1 MMLDP
6 SRSYLLVLAGAA
18 VLFGSRV
25 GQLYAGEDRGRPP
38 GSAILT
44 DEVESVASSR
54 ILFWLDTASGSG
66 PITGV
71 DLWYCVAPAQDGS
84 VPRSDPAGREWMLDQ
99 ARYGGGDSPSAG
111 TEGPIVFDAESDGL
125 YGFYIVLRNAAGAS
139 APPPEPETAPQKWVR
154 VDRRAPDVQVLTL
167 RPDAHFQDNRDVHI
181 RWTVQDGNLPNRP
194 VKLHYRSA
202 QTKTYRLIADLLEAD
217 GSYRWTVPESISGRI
232 ELKVS
237 AADRAGNT
245 GRYIADRMS
254 VDPRTMQLL
263 MGNAGMREGGAS
275 NAGKQSLSNST
286 AGMAA
291 GIGRRYSDP
300 PAAFEVPDE
309 QAARRA
315 RKLYDLGTWHRL
327 RGEQAVA
334 ILRYQEALKLDPDFL
349 EALNDLGGALCLQG
363 RHEVA
368 ESTFQALLEKA
379 PRHRAALKSLALVQA
394 TRRNYRSSR
403 ETLHKLLLLAPED
416 AEAWLYLGD
425 VTMFMGDRQDART
438 AWVKAASFEHASD
451 EVKGRSAKRLAIY
464 QTPAPIS
471 HQRPALLQPGA
482 GG

>member
-1 MMLDP
+1 M
-6 SRSYLLVLAGAA
+6 
-18 VLFGSRV
+18 FGSQV
-25 GQLYAGEDRGRPP
+25 GRLEAGEDQGRPP

-54 ILFWLDTASGSG
+54 ILFWLDTSSGSG

-71 DLWYCVAPAQDGS
+71 DLWYCVVPAQDGAA
-84 VPRSDPAGREWMLDQ
+84 PRSGPAGRNWLLDQ
-99 ARYGGGDSPSAG
+99 GRYGGGDSPSAG
-111 TEGPIVFDAESDGL
+111 IDGPIVFDAESDGF
-125 YGFYIVLRNAAGAS
+125 YGFYIVLRNAAGVS

-181 RWTVQDGNLPNRP
+181 RWSAQDGNLPNRP

-202 QTKTYRLIADLLEAD
+202 QTKTYRLIADLLEAG

-254 VDPRTMQLL
+254 VDPQTMQLT
-263 MGNAGMREGGAS
+263 MGNAGNRESGDS
-275 NAGKQSLSNST
+275 YPGKQSLSNPT
-286 AGMAA
+286 ARMAD
-291 GIGRRYSDP
+291 GIGRRYSEP
-300 PAAFEVPDE
+300 PAAFEVADE
-309 QAARRA
+309 QAVRRA

-334 ILRYQEALKLDPDFL
+334 ILRYQEALKLDPDLL
-349 EALNDLGGALCLQG
+349 EALNDLGGSLCLQG
-363 RHEVA
+363 RHQAA
-368 ESTFQALLEKA
+368 ESTFQTLLEKD

-403 ETLHKLLLLAPED
+403 ETLHRLLLLEPED
-416 AEAWLYLGD
+416 AEAWMYLGD
-425 VTMFMGDRQDART
+425 VTMFMGDRQDARN
-438 AWVKAASFEHASD
+438 AWVKATSIEHASD
-451 EVKGRSAKRLAIY
+451 RVKERSAKRLAIY
-464 QTPAPIS
+464 QATAPVS
-471 HQRPALLQPGA
+471 HQRSALLSPGA